1 MRKFILDYE
10 YLSQFPPFPKK
21 EQDRKT
27 HEYFISFSQ
36 SLNSYF
42 NGIQGVT
49 FTNGNRTNT

>member
-36 SLNSYF
+36 SLTPYF
-42 NGIQGVT
+42 NGIQGDK
-49 FTNGNRTNT
+49 NGNGTES